1 MMAIRWAVRTP
12 REGGVVVS
20 LGNVEAPDRRRAMA
34 VAHRRWPAVPVLHV
48 QSYASLRVAEEED
61 RAREEAAA
69 ALLAVPEAARVAGL
83 TVRQVYDAIDRRELV
98 AQWVPG
104 LRHRRIDPGAL
115 RRWMVRL
122 RNGSSDGGDG
132 MADLEEDD
140 GIHAPD
146 TRE

>member
-1 MMAIRWAVRTP
+1 MTIRWAVRSPT
-12 REGGVVVS
+12 EGGRAVP
-20 LGNVEAPDRRRAMA
+20 LGDVEAPDRRRAMA
-34 VAHRRWPAVPVLHV
+34 VAHQLWPAVPVLHV

-83 TVRQVYDAIDRRELV
+83 TVRQVYDAIDRGELV

-104 LRHRRIDPGAL
+104 MRHRRIDPGAL
-115 RRWMVRL
+115 RRWMKVQDR
-122 RNGSSDGGDG
+122 GADGGDG

-146 TRE
+146 ARE